1 MLCQFSFKNF
11 KSYRAET
18 VLDFQAAGDVS
29 EFSDSLI
36 ECDKASKVLPV
47 AVIYG
52 PNGGGKSNVLQ
63 ALTCLISTVVRPIHE
78 LKKNRMGVI
87 IQQRVFCKPFL
98 LNSVSCNEPTEFLLY
113 FRTEGYEYRYY
124 LALMNDEII
133 SEILDRKK
141 IGGKRMAHLFS
152 REGKEIVLGNSINK
166 AGINKEVNPK
176 MPYISFLAINYD
188 LKVIN
193 IAQKWFESCIMQNY
207 ANPVTE
213 LYMMFFDNLSI
224 QRESIRALNDMDIDI
239 IGYRYDDKQRH
250 LMLQRKING
259 VRYELPYEEESDG
272 TKKVIMV
279 FPLILMALK
288 EGRLL
293 VVDELDAKLHPKL
306 LRYIISLFKD
316 KTINKYGAQLV
327 FTSHDITTMKN
338 TVYRRDEIWF
348 AASNKNHES
357 ELYSLY
363 DIKNEHN
370 KHIRNTTNYDI
381 QYLEGR
387 YGADPYLNSIFKAG
401 DW

>member
-1 MLCQFSFKNF
+1 
-11 KSYRAET
+11 
-18 VLDFQAAGDVS
+18 
-29 EFSDSLI
+29 
-36 ECDKASKVLPV
+36 
-47 AVIYG
+47 
-52 PNGGGKSNVLQ
+52 
-63 ALTCLISTVVRPIHE
+63 
-78 LKKNRMGVI
+78 
-87 IQQRVFCKPFL
+87 
-98 LNSVSCNEPTEFLLY
+98 
-113 FRTEGYEYRYY
+113 
-124 LALMNDEII
+124 
-133 SEILDRKK
+133 
-141 IGGKRMAHLFS
+141 
-152 REGKEIVLGNSINK
+152 
-166 AGINKEVNPK
+166 

-193 IAQKWFESCIMQNY
+193 IAQKWFESCIIQNY
-207 ANPVTE
+207 ANLVTE
-213 LYMMFFDNLSI
+213 LYMMYFDNLSI
-224 QRESIRALNDMDIDI
+224 KRESIRALNDMDIDI

-279 FPLILMALK
+279 FPLILMALR

-370 KHIRNTTNYDI
+370 KHSRNTTNYDI

-387 YGADPYLNSIFKAG
+387 YGADPYLNSMFKAG